1 MAVLLVLGNVT
12 AQQIAPVLE
21 AMNERGT
28 KAATVHVS
36 TKLPNESDFFNALYN
51 TAESYCYSPEA
62 YEELT
67 NERTETLKRKLIS
80 EAFGDQSLSDV
91 QAIIREPFGDDESNA
106 GKMDWL
112 TDQIET
118 DYAEYTVM
126 RGDDGNPWLQGE
138 GLGDLEIS
146 LVK

>member
-1 MAVLLVLGNVT
+1 MAVLLVLGDVT
-12 AQQIAPVLE
+12 AQQIAPVLK
-21 AMNERGT
+21 ALKERGT
-28 KAATVHVS
+28 NAATVHIS
-36 TKLPNESDFFNALYN
+36 TKLPDESAFFNVLHN
-51 TAESYCYSPEA
+51 TPESYCYSPEA

-106 GKMDWL
+106 GKMNWL

-126 RGDDGNPWLQGE
+126 RGDDGIFWLQGE
-138 GLGDLEIS
+138 GLGDL
-146 LVK
+146 

>member
-1 MAVLLVLGNVT
+1 MAVLLVLGDVT
-12 AQQIAPVLE
+12 AQQIAPVLK
-21 AMNERGT
+21 ALKERGT
-28 KAATVHVS
+28 NAVTVHIS
-36 TKLPNESDFFNALYN
+36 TKLPDESAFFNVLHN
-51 TAESYCYSPEA
+51 TPESYCYSPEA

-126 RGDDGNPWLQGE
+126 RGDDGIFWLQGE
-138 GLGDLEIS
+138 GLGDL
-146 LVK
+146 

>member
-21 AMNERGT
+21 ALNERGT
-28 KAATVHVS
+28 KVATVCVS
-36 TKLPNESDFFNALYN
+36 TKLAYESAFFNVLYN
-51 TAESYCYSPEA
+51 TAESYSYSPEDYA
-62 YEELT
+62 TLT
-67 NERTETLKRKLIS
+67 NERTETLKRQLIS

-91 QAIIREPFGDDESNA
+91 QAIIREPFGDDESHV
-106 GKMDWL
+106 GKMNWL

-126 RGDDGNPWLQGE
+126 LSDDGNPWLQGE

>member
-1 MAVLLVLGNVT
+1 MAVLLVLGDVT
-12 AQQIAPVLE
+12 AQQIAPVLK
-21 AMNERGT
+21 ALKERGT
-28 KAATVHVS
+28 NAVTVHIS
-36 TKLPNESDFFNALYN
+36 TKLPDESAFFNVLHN
-51 TAESYCYSPEA
+51 TPESYCYSPEA

-106 GKMDWL
+106 GKMNWL

-126 RGDDGNPWLQGE
+126 RGDDGIFWLQGE
-138 GLGDLEIS
+138 GLGDL
-146 LVK
+146 